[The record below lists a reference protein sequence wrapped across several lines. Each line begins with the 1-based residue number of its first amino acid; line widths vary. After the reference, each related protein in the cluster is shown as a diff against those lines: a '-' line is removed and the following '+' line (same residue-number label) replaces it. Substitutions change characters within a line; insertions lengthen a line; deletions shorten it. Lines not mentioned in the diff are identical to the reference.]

1 MFVRKSEYTIIRE
14 TPEGAFLVNVEN
26 GEECVLNEAGCAFV
40 QALDGSVQEVKNL
53 AECMVELFDDVS
65 IEDLSAD
72 MIDLYSELSLK
83 QLVYISDNK
92 QNIEKYQLRGL
103 HIDITMKCNER
114 CLHCYIP
121 NDTKDDAETMP
132 YEQFCRLVDEFVLI
146 GGEYVTLSGG
156 EPLTHS
162 SFLEILKYCREK
174 DVTVL
179 LLSNLLLLSDE
190 IVEVLKT
197 MKVQVVQTSI
207 YSLRPAIHD
216 KITRV
221 HGSLSKTI
229 KAVESLLKA
238 GIKVQVSCPIM
249 NINKDEVPDLIN
261 FCKKRNIRLKTN
273 ALLIPQDNGN
283 REFVDTSRL
292 TLEQKECMLCGMMEC
307 DLHYTKNNLLQISNH
322 SESFYQNPKD
332 FLKSTVCG
340 IVEESLCVS
349 SNGDVYPCEGWKKY
363 KLGNI
368 FEESLNDIWR
378 YSDDIRML
386 RQINKQRNFNKC
398 LECKAI
404 DYCKRCFVDV
414 NDENEGELLRINPR
428 VCKEAFL
435 VKSIIERYNIK

>member
-1 MFVRKSEYTIIRE
+1 
-14 TPEGAFLVNVEN
+14 
-26 GEECVLNEAGCAFV
+26 
-40 QALDGSVQEVKNL
+40 
-53 AECMVELFDDVS
+53 
-65 IEDLSAD
+65 
-72 MIDLYSELSLK
+72 
-83 QLVYISDNK
+83 
-92 QNIEKYQLRGL
+92 
-103 HIDITMKCNER
+103 
-114 CLHCYIP
+114 
-121 NDTKDDAETMP
+121 
-132 YEQFCRLVDEFVLI
+132 
-146 GGEYVTLSGG
+146 
-156 EPLTHS
+156 
-162 SFLEILKYCREK
+162 
-174 DVTVL
+174 
-179 LLSNLLLLSDE
+179 
-190 IVEVLKT
+190 
-197 MKVQVVQTSI
+197 VVQTSI
-207 YSLRPAIHD
+207 YSLRPTIHD

-435 VKSIIERYNIK
+435 VKSIIERYNMK